1 MFYIFQIK
9 YIDIIDDF
17 KVVEVSGLDSE
28 MFFQQPSFEWSCNDF
43 VVCKNGVTDNSIG
56 WIQRDENFI

>member
-1 MFYIFQIK
+1 MYSLLMFYIFQIK

-28 MFFQQPSFEWSCNDF
+28 MFFQQPSFE
-43 VVCKNGVTDNSIG
+43 
-56 WIQRDENFI
+56 

>member
-43 VVCKNGVTDNSIG
+43 VVCKNDVTNNSTG